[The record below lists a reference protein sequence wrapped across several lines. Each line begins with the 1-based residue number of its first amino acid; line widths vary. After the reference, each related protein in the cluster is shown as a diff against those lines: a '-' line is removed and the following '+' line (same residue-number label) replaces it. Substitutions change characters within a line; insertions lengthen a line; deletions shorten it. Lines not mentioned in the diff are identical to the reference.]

1 MQFCASEACIPLLF
15 LRNAEG
21 EPCGPPE
28 FPDAAKTAGGLINLR
43 LAFNTAWTCG
53 MEMTTTKGCRCTY
66 KEHELDAVLHG
77 AVLLIE
83 WIFWL
88 WLGSKPPTDSA
99 FETCFPRRGGNGAS
113 VGYREWSCGFISIAR
128 IKHLQ
133 SGRCRIH
140 RWENYQIGRKANFV
154 TGTGNS
160 RGPTLDRRIPDRSS
174 RVRQHLR
181 PGRVRYLNIVK
192 IRSMRYQKG
201 RE

>member
-1 MQFCASEACIPLLF
+1 
-15 LRNAEG
+15 
-21 EPCGPPE
+21 
-28 FPDAAKTAGGLINLR
+28 
-43 LAFNTAWTCG
+43 

-99 FETCFPRRGGNGAS
+99 FATCFTRRGGNGAS

-154 TGTGNS
+154 TGTGNRSEEHTSELQS
-160 RGPTLDRRIPDRSS
+160 RFDLVCRLLLEKKKKKE
-174 RVRQHLR
+174 H
-181 PGRVRYLNIVK
+181 K
-192 IRSMRYQKG
+192 
-201 RE
+201 

>member
-140 RWENYQIGRKANFV
+140 RWENYQSAGKPTRHRHRKQQRSDARQ
-154 TGTGNS
+154 TDS
-160 RGPTLDRRIPDRSS
+160 RPQLESTPAFAS
-174 RVRQHLR
+174 RA
-181 PGRVRYLNIVK
+181 VRYLNIVK

>member
-28 FPDAAKTAGGLINLR
+28 FPDAVLPKHSGIYKIFDIHGKLIVLDKTSNLFER
-43 LAFNTAWTCG
+43 FTRYYG
-53 MEMTTTKGCRCTY
+53 ERS
-66 KEHELDAVLHG
+66 ERVRDLDLREITG
-77 AVLLIE
+77 RIE
-83 WIFWL
+83 YIR
-88 WLGSKPPTDSA
+88 TDSA

-181 PGRVRYLNIVK
+181 PGRSAISTLS
-192 IRSMRYQKG
+192 RSAR
-201 RE
+201 